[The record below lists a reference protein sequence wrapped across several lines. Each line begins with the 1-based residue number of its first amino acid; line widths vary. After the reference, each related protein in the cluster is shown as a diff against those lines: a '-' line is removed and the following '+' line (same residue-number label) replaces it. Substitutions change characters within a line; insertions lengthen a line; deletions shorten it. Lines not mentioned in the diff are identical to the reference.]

1 MKKGTK
7 KILAYSIAAAT
18 VYYIYTTRISTT
30 MTLMPQS
37 VPANTQ
43 MTLMP
48 QSVPANTQG
57 PKDPSLQFY
66 GIGNPPNWY

>member
-7 KILAYSIAAAT
+7 KMLVYGVAAAA
-18 VYYIYTTRISTT
+18 VYYIYTTRMSTT
-30 MTLMPQS
+30 M
-37 VPANTQ
+37 A
-43 MTLMP
+43 LMP

-57 PKDPSLQFY
+57 AKDPSLQLY

>member
-43 MTLMP
+43 
-48 QSVPANTQG
+48 G